1 MSALFAL
8 DMAENDPSGICDKIF
23 NQLKLVTLNQ
33 ENGIADLTEQMNN
46 LFFKDKIS
54 DIYVLIML
62 KQRTLY

>member
-8 DMAENDPSGICDKIF
+8 AMAENDPSGICDKIF

-33 ENGIADLTEQMNN
+33 ENDIADLTEQMNN

>member
-46 LFFKDKIS
+46 LFFKDKV
-54 DIYVLIML
+54 IYMF
-62 KQRTLY
+62 